1 MYTKHK
7 TRGTQYSES
16 PCNLLLGT
24 REPSRS
30 VGAVVPKYQWKTPLC
45 LFQTSILLL
54 NFPVLHLSTA
64 ETKLPSVYV
73 TSVNCLVQSL
83 GNKLPSPPFFKNT
96 SNNHQQQR
104 ANTIISLC
112 VWAFFCCCCLSP
124 FGAVFPIITIQHM
137 AYVLRLPKAL
147 HCSCWALTVE
157 GAGAASVKSNV
168 HSNRG
173 LRWVSWC

>member
-30 VGAVVPKYQWKTPLC
+30 VGAVVPKYQEKTPLC

-83 GNKLPSPPFFKNT
+83 GNKLPSPLFFKNT

-112 VWAFFCCCCLSP
+112 VWAFFFAAVVSRRSCRFSDHYDPTYGICAEATKSIALQLLS
-124 FGAVFPIITIQHM
+124 T
-137 AYVLRLPKAL
+137 
-147 HCSCWALTVE
+147 HC
-157 GAGAASVKSNV
+157 
-168 HSNRG
+168 RG
-173 LRWVSWC
+173 GGSG